1 MTLRLG
7 RVTPFPKPPWNLLVS
22 SRDGP
27 PGCGDHPACGPQE
40 PLPALRMGPA
50 YPGGAGS
57 APGRAASGL
66 RRRRSLCW
74 GSEHGGCGRAGGALL
89 RWDPP
94 RWDRGDSSVCPSLHP
109 PPLVT
114 ASSFSK
120 SVSVSSVSPSG
131 SDVSDT
137 RRCLSS
143 SV

>member
-1 MTLRLG
+1 MPLVCGSVPSECSFSPRHVSGDDEQRPEHWVATGTMTP
-7 RVTPFPKPPWNLLVS
+7 RVL
-22 SRDGP
+22 
-27 PGCGDHPACGPQE
+27 H
-40 PLPALRMGPA
+40 
-50 YPGGAGS
+50 PGGAGS